1 MSYNK
6 IIVENGE
13 IIYKNKDLNK
23 LTLTERKKML
33 GNDIGIIVQD
43 SISSLN
49 PIKKVSSQFIDLM
62 SEKFNMDK
70 KMSLKSAKNI
80 LKKFKCSENILQKYP
95 FQLSGGQ
102 RQRVVIAMT
111 FLLKPDLLLADEP
124 TTALDVTT
132 QSQILDEI
140 IKMKEEYNT
149 SVIIISHNLK
159 VISKIADTIVV
170 MKDGKILEIGEKTE
184 ILKNPKSDYTKLL
197 IKCIPSIYFDKSKRL
212 GQ

>member
-62 SEKFNMDK
+62 SEKFNM
-70 KMSLKSAKNI
+70 
-80 LKKFKCSENILQKYP
+80 E
-95 FQLSGGQ
+95 
-102 RQRVVIAMT
+102 
-111 FLLKPDLLLADEP
+111 
-124 TTALDVTT
+124 
-132 QSQILDEI
+132 
-140 IKMKEEYNT
+140 
-149 SVIIISHNLK
+149 
-159 VISKIADTIVV
+159 
-170 MKDGKILEIGEKTE
+170 
-184 ILKNPKSDYTKLL
+184 
-197 IKCIPSIYFDKSKRL
+197 IPSVPSQNARESRMLFTAIPI
-212 GQ
+212 